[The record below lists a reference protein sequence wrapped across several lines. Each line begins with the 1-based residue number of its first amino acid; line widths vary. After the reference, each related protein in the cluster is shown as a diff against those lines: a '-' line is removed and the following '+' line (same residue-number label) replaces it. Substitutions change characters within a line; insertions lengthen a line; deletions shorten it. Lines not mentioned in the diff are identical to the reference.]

1 MNGMKDDEII
11 KVRCNACGCAIT
23 PELHETRSGEYE
35 LTFFVCPL
43 CHEKYAV
50 SVTDGELRKSIA
62 ECHALKEAND
72 KELLSAEEKQR
83 MVELLV
89 LNRRRSKELR
99 DMYLPKTNADE
110 EMMGS
115 IGKEETEGS

>member
-1 MNGMKDDEII
+1 MKDDEII

-35 LTFFVCPL
+35 LTFFVCPF

-50 SVTDGELRKSIA
+50 SVTDVELRKSIA

-83 MVELLV
+83 MIELLV
-89 LNRRRSKELR
+89 LNRRRSKELWE
-99 DMYLPKTNADE
+99 MFAPKMNADE
-110 EMMGS
+110 ETIES
-115 IGKEETEGS
+115 NGKEESEGS